1 MICAAMA
8 ALSVGFV
15 VERGATHRID
25 AGGDGLRAAG
35 VSPFGSIHP
44 KNSLNSRFQDNRG
57 VRVASLE
64 TGVPSEFLLEKAET
78 RPEPGP
84 RASFEQRF
92 FFDWRSA
99 SFDDRFSGATV
110 SPDSARVETAEAEKR
125 ASDVILPAPDVADQ
139 ADLAPAAG
147 GSAPDLAP
155 VTSPWPGGLAEK
167 RRRIAY
173 APTDSASLSDAVS
186 RAAIYD
192 ISAHTV
198 YLPDGTRLEAHSGL
212 GSRLDDPRHVA
223 AKNKGPTP
231 PNVYRL
237 ALRERLFHGVRAI
250 RLHPVDDG
258 KMYGRDG
265 MLAHSYMLGP
275 NGQSNGCVSFSNYSA
290 FLDAFL
296 RGDVDRLVVVER
308 LAARPDPKTA
318 SGWLPKSI
326 KDLFNRS

>member
-1 MICAAMA
+1 LICAAVA

-25 AGGDGLRAAG
+25 AAGDGLWAAE
-35 VSPFGSIHP
+35 VSPSGSIHP
-44 KNSLNSRFQDNRG
+44 KSSLGSPFPDSRG

-64 TGVPSEFLLEKAET
+64 TGVPSEFLLEETQT
-78 RPEPGP
+78 RPEPAP
-84 RASFEQRF
+84 RASFDQRF
-92 FFDWRSA
+92 FFDRRSA
-99 SFDDRFSGATV
+99 SFDERFSGAAAL
-110 SPDSARVETAEAEKR
+110 PDSARIETAQAEES
-125 ASDVILPAPDVADQ
+125 ASDVIPPTPDVADQ
-139 ADLAPAAG
+139 ADPAPAAG

-155 VTSPWPGGLAEK
+155 VTSSRGVAEK

-198 YLPDGTRLEAHSGL
+198 YLPDGSRLEAHSGL
-212 GSRLDDPRHVA
+212 GSRIDDPRHVA

-250 RLHPVDDG
+250 RLLPVDDG

-265 MLAHSYMLGP
+265 MLAHTYMLGP

-290 FLDAFL
+290 FLGAFL

-326 KDLFNRS
+326 KDLFSRS